1 MNDEKKPVGLSQE
14 VRERLSEI
22 LVRKAKSIGVDETAF
37 LEFFVDAMGFFLL
50 AYEIFRGY
58 PCVVITDLNR
68 EDVDE
73 SLMGGT
79 GCLNQMV
86 RDFIEGKIRS
96 IEEERNEDGDGALDL
111 EVLVD
116 RMYDKRP
123 IYDAMLDGL
132 IREPLEE
139 VLGEARARALSGA
152 SDFAQVCDVVAE
164 VTGSRGLYL
173 AGLIRLGVRLYCFAA
188 EKTRLQGCFL
198 KMFGML
204 CLETS
209 IKDYRQC
216 SWMEEYDYSDSD
228 WGDDV
233 SAEELGQMYP
243 NEGY

>member
-1 MNDEKKPVGLSQE
+1 MNDEMKKPVGLSQE

-22 LVRKAKSIGVDETAF
+22 LVRKAKSIGVDETDF

-50 AYEIFRGY
+50 AYEMFRGY
-58 PCVVITDLNR
+58 PCVGITDLNR

-79 GCLNQMV
+79 GCLNQIV
-86 RDFIEGKIRS
+86 RSFIEGEIRS
-96 IEEERNEDGDGALDL
+96 IEEERNEDGDGVLDL
-111 EVLVD
+111 EVLVE
-116 RMYDKRP
+116 RMYDKR
-123 IYDAMLDGL
+123 IFDAKLDGV
-132 IREPLEE
+132 IGEPLEE
-139 VLGEARARALSGA
+139 VLGEERARALSGA

-164 VTGSRGLYL
+164 VTGSRELYL

-198 KMFGML
+198 EMFGML

-209 IKDYRQC
+209 IKDYRR